1 MSALVGLECSLGD
14 EVLPLWANTPPRLIL
29 TLLLNVFNTLT
40 TAMRYEPANA
50 KFFHQE
56 ASRHSFL
63 FPGFSMFLFIY
74 VLTAS

>member
-1 MSALVGLECSLGD
+1 MMSALVGLEGSLGD
-14 EVLPLWANTPPRLIL
+14 VELPAWTAIPSRLIL

-56 ASRHSFL
+56 ASSNMPL
-63 FPGFSMFLFIY
+63 FSLKVVNDSHGRN
-74 VLTAS
+74 